1 MASDNAQKDLISNLA
16 EALTLDREVQWDR
29 LAKRALPADRDKL
42 QNLRIISRVLRRRP
56 TAGQTFGTAPT
67 TSLDSRIGTLV
78 RWAVKAL
85 VAIAAV
91 EVTAALIVL
100 AWSWESDFGEQ
111 GDASVIVAIALSE
124 LVASAC
130 LLLFGGGRE
139 RRTRALG
146 LYCLLKATMSAHS
159 ILLSFLG
166 NVPLQQLV
174 PDYLLEGPR
183 LFGYL
188 LVPAYVF
195 APAFLWAF
203 AAEWPRGRRRH
214 HRLDRIAR
222 RMVPVSVAIGS
233 GSWITCAS
241 AAEFARAGYGEARLD
256 LIFDTALL
264 ILHLLAFAAA
274 VVVALS
280 PRSAMA
286 GEARRVVL
294 FSVGFAFFL
303 GVWVVYN
310 VGEAFTPGS
319 WLSNFQWS
327 PTLQA
332 MAAMR
337 VPGTILLWYSVMA
350 ARVPHA
356 RELVRASYTRPLT
369 RPGLLGAA
377 AAAAAVALV
386 FLVASRPDRAA
397 RAIFADPLVQSLFA
411 TAGILLLVFFNHGRI
426 LSYLEART
434 LPAVADQ
441 RQALADAAAAMAR
454 AGRMTTVS
462 RTVSRAA
469 KSGGGSPAALLL
481 AAGTRAEAREL
492 RDESARISP
501 LPSNSA
507 IVHLLEGVGGPLRV
521 HPEHPMST
529 FPLLPPDE
537 ARWVEETESDMIL
550 PVPVAGMDG
559 VGALVVG
566 RRFDGRI
573 VRGVDVPFL
582 EALGSMAGLAAARLR
597 LLDAGEAAPEPPP
610 AQECPICRSLA
621 GSGEAPVCECGPA
634 YVATDVPQLLAGK
647 FRLTRRLGTGGMGAV
662 YLARDLRLERDI
674 AIKTMVG
681 TSALGLMQLKPEAWA
696 MATVAHPAVAEI
708 HGVESWRGRP
718 FLVVEFLPG
727 GTLADRL
734 EQGPVPPA
742 EAIPVISVLA
752 DALAA
757 LHEKGFLHGDI
768 KPGNI
773 GFTSRGSP
781 KLLDFGL
788 ACTAD
793 DTAATGGTLRY
804 VSPEALAGRPADEAD
819 DVWSLCVVLYEAV
832 SGWHPFAGGSA
843 DQVAE
848 RIQCQSLVRASAPLA
863 GPACE
868 AVVAFAASVLAA
880 PRSKRPTSAGAF
892 AEALSAV
899 RWNASASA
907 REA

>member
-16 EALTLDREVQWDR
+16 EALTLDRDVQWDR
-29 LAKRALPADRDKL
+29 LAKRALPTDREKL
-42 QNLRIISRVLRRRP
+42 RNLRIFSRILGSRP
-56 TAGQTFGTAPT
+56 RAGQTSGKAPAT
-67 TSLDSRIGTLV
+67 CLDPSVATCV

-100 AWSWESDFGEQ
+100 AWSWEGYFGEQ
-111 GDASVIVAIALSE
+111 GDASVVVAITLAE
-124 LVASAC
+124 LAASAC

-139 RRTRALG
+139 RRTRTLG
-146 LYCLLKATMSAHS
+146 VYCLLKATMSSHS

-203 AAEWPRGRRRH
+203 AAEWPRVPRR
-214 HRLDRIAR
+214 HRLDGLAR
-222 RMVPVSVAIGS
+222 RMVPVSVAIGC
-233 GSWITCAS
+233 GVWITCAA
-241 AAEFARAGYGEARLD
+241 AAELARAGFGETRLD
-256 LIFDTALL
+256 LVFDAALL
-264 ILHLLAFAAA
+264 ILHLLGFAAA
-274 VVVALS
+274 VMVPLS
-280 PRSAMA
+280 ARSAPA
-286 GEARRVVL
+286 GEARRTVL
-294 FSVGFAFFL
+294 FSVGFAVFL
-303 GVWVVYN
+303 GAWVVYN

-356 RELVRASYTRPLT
+356 RELVRASYSRPLT

-377 AAAAAVALV
+377 AATAAAALV
-386 FLVASRPDRAA
+386 ILVASRPDRAA
-397 RAIFADPLVQSLFA
+397 GAIFADPLAQSLFA
-411 TAGILLLVFFNHGRI
+411 AAGILLLVFLNHERI
-426 LSYLEART
+426 LSRLEARS
-434 LPAVADQ
+434 LPGIMDQ
-441 RQALADAAAAMAR
+441 RQTLADAAAGLAR
-454 AGRMTTVS
+454 AGRMSAVS
-462 RTVSRAA
+462 RTLARAA
-469 KSGGGSPAALLL
+469 KSGCGSPAALLL
-481 AAGTRAEAREL
+481 AADPGAGAQEL
-492 RDESARISP
+492 RAAAARIEP

-507 IVHLLEGVGGPLRV
+507 IVHLLEVVGGPLRV
-521 HPEHPMST
+521 HPEHPMSI
-529 FPLLPPDE
+529 FPLLPLDE
-537 ARWVEETESDMIL
+537 ATWVERTETDLIV

-573 VRGVDVPFL
+573 VRAVDVPFL

-597 LLDAGEAAPEPPP
+597 LLDGGEVSPEPPP
-610 AQECPICRSLA
+610 ARECPLCGSLA
-621 GSGEAPVCECGPA
+621 AAGEAPGCECGPA
-634 YVATDVPQLLAGK
+634 YVETDVPQLLAGK

-681 TSALGLMQLKPEAWA
+681 TSALRLMQLKPEAWA
-696 MATVAHPAVAEI
+696 MATVAHPAVAQI
-708 HGVESWRGRP
+708 YGVESWRGRP
-718 FLVVEFLPG
+718 FLVVEFLSG

-734 EQGPVPPA
+734 LQGPVPPA
-742 EAIPVISVLA
+742 EAIPVIAVLA

-768 KPGNI
+768 KPSNI

-788 ACTAD
+788 ARTAD
-793 DTAATGGTLRY
+793 DAVAAGGTLRY
-804 VSPEALAGRPADEAD
+804 VSPEALAGRAADEAD
-819 DVWSLCVVLYEAV
+819 DVWSLCVVLHEAV
-832 SGWHPFAGGSA
+832 SGRHPFAGGNA
-843 DQVAE
+843 DEVAE
-848 RIQCQSLVRASAPLA
+848 RIRRQSLVRASAPPP
-863 GPACE
+863 GPAGE
-868 AVVAFAASVLAA
+868 AVVAFTASVLTA
-880 PRSKRPTSAGAF
+880 PRTTRPTSARAF

-899 RWNASASA
+899 R
-907 REA
+907 